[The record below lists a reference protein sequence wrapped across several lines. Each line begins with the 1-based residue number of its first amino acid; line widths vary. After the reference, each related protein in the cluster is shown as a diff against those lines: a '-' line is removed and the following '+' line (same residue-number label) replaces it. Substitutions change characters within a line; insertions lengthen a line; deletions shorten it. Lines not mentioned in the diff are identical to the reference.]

1 MTVVD
6 DPTSLNGST
15 IDVAARTAWT
25 LRMARLTAQV
35 DDNRMK
41 TVATA
46 IGTSPARLS
55 RAETGQLRDGSL
67 VDGYERVLGL
77 PEGSLRAP
85 IDVLARTFPW
95 TSPVDARPGSP
106 ISTVSELSELTE
118 RLDVVRGR
126 HRRRVAPMGAGHLG
140 AGQRGL
146 PTTLAQRIID
156 RLVQEL
162 SRSCGHGY
170 PTRYEALAKVRCSD
184 YGFLVLRSARHEVAH
199 PHAQGLGDLLSAVGE
214 AATPD
219 AVQWCLELLRA
230 ERPYVATCGALAL
243 ENMAEISPR
252 GTFWPEVVPD
262 LVEAYDAS
270 VPGSAQEEWITHL
283 IRLAP
288 ASTWAGGPRRP
299 ARPLP
304 PAPEVEGFE
313 RHETNRHWKQCV
325 AIAADVAH
333 EVGVGEQPMLAR
345 LLFDIGFG
353 HWESRAVTGYFLLG
367 AVPALA
373 APAVGPVRRARG
385 RRAGP
390 SACATGWRAGC
401 TERWRVAS
409 PHRPPTGSGRRTR
422 CSGPRGCRSSARRGE
437 CSRSTSYAAHWRT
450 RTRCGRRR
458 TASAWAGT
466 RRCRTSRP
474 TPASPTRCG
483 ARRRGGWSAD
493 RASRCEAHS
502 SPVMASSGLVV
513 RKRSM

>member
-6 DPTSLNGST
+6 DPTSLNGSS

-25 LRMARLTAQV
+25 MRMARLTARV

-41 TVATA
+41 TVAAA
-46 IGTSPARLS
+46 IGTSPARVS

-95 TSPVDARPGSP
+95 TSPVDVRPGFP

-118 RLDVVRGR
+118 RLDEAEDVTGGEWLRWARAISVRGN
-126 HRRRVAPMGAGHLG
+126 V
-140 AGQRGL
+140 GL
-146 PTTLAQRIID
+146 PTTIAERIID

-184 YGFLVLRSARHEVAH
+184 YGHLVLRAAQREVAH

-214 AATPD
+214 AVTPD
-219 AVQWCLELLRA
+219 AVSWCLDLLRA
-230 ERPYVATCGALAL
+230 DRPYVAMCGALAL

-252 GTFWPEVVPD
+252 GTFWPGVVPE

-270 VPGSAQEEWITHL
+270 VPGSVQEEWITHL

-288 ASTWAGGPRRP
+288 ASTWAGAPRRP

-313 RHETNRHWKQCV
+313 RRETNRHWKQCV

-333 EVGVGEQPMLAR
+333 EAGVGEQPMLAR
-345 LLFDIGFG
+345 LLFDIGYG
-353 HWESRAVTGYFLLG
+353 HWETRAVTTYLLLG
-367 AVPALA
+367 SLPALAHPLWDRFGELVDAEPDERLRHRMARRLHGALAGRLA
-373 APAVGPVRRARG
+373 APATDWLESPDPVLRSAGMQIVGSSGGRLPTDVVRRALADPETVRAATYSIGMGGHPVLPDIVADAGLPDEVRG
-385 RRAGP
+385 
-390 SACATGWRAGC
+390 SAAWWLAR
-401 TERWRVAS
+401 
-409 PHRPPTGSGRRTR
+409 
-422 CSGPRGCRSSARRGE
+422 GPRIA
-437 CSRSTSYAAHWRT
+437 
-450 RTRCGRRR
+450 
-458 TASAWAGT
+458 
-466 RRCRTSRP
+466 
-474 TPASPTRCG
+474 
-483 ARRRGGWSAD
+483 
-493 RASRCEAHS
+493 
-502 SPVMASSGLVV
+502 V
-513 RKRSM
+513 

>member
-6 DPTSLNGST
+6 DRTSLDGGT

-41 TVATA
+41 TVAAA

-95 TSPVDARPGSP
+95 TSAVDARPGSP
-106 ISTVSELSELTE
+106 ISTVSVLSELTE
-118 RLDVVRGR
+118 RLEGSEDVTGGEWLRWARAISVPGN
-126 HRRRVAPMGAGHLG
+126 V
-140 AGQRGL
+140 GL

-184 YGFLVLRSARHEVAH
+184 YGFLVLRSARHEVDH

-219 AVQWCLELLRA
+219 ALQWCLGLLRA
-230 ERPYVATCGALAL
+230 ERPYVAMCGALAL

-252 GTFWPEVVPD
+252 GTFWSAVVPA
-262 LVEAYDAS
+262 LVDAYDVS
-270 VPGSAQEEWITHL
+270 EPGSQHEEWIAHL

-288 ASTWAGGPRRP
+288 ASTWASASRRP

-313 RHETNRHWKQCV
+313 RNEANRQWKQCV
-325 AIAADVAH
+325 AIADEVAG
-333 EVGVGEQPMLAR
+333 EAGVGEQPMLAR
-345 LLFDIGFG
+345 MLFDIGFG
-353 HWESRAVTGYFLLG
+353 HWESRAVTAYLLLG
-367 AVPALA
+367 SLPALAHPLWDRFGEMVDAEPDERLRHRMARRLHGALAGRLA
-373 APAVGPVRRARG
+373 APATGWLESPDPVLRSAGMQIVGSSGGRLPLDVVRRALADPDTVRAATYSIGMGGHPVLPDIVADASLHADVRG
-385 RRAGP
+385 SAAWWLERGP
-390 SACATGWRAGC
+390 
-401 TERWRVAS
+401 RVA
-409 PHRPPTGSGRRTR
+409 
-422 CSGPRGCRSSARRGE
+422 
-437 CSRSTSYAAHWRT
+437 
-450 RTRCGRRR
+450 
-458 TASAWAGT
+458 
-466 RRCRTSRP
+466 
-474 TPASPTRCG
+474 
-483 ARRRGGWSAD
+483 
-493 RASRCEAHS
+493 
-502 SPVMASSGLVV
+502 V
-513 RKRSM
+513 

>member
-41 TVATA
+41 TVAAA

-67 VDGYERVLGL
+67 VDGYERVLEL

-85 IDVLARTFPW
+85 LDVLARTFPW

-118 RLDVVRGR
+118 RLASSQDVTGGDWLRWARAISVPGN
-126 HRRRVAPMGAGHLG
+126 V
-140 AGQRGL
+140 GL
-146 PTTLAQRIID
+146 PTTLAQRIIG

-184 YGFLVLRSARHEVAH
+184 YGFLVLGAARREVAH

-214 AATPD
+214 AVTPD

-230 ERPYVATCGALAL
+230 ERPYVAMCGALAL
-243 ENMAEISPR
+243 ENMAEVSPS
-252 GTFWPEVVPD
+252 GTFWPDVVPE

-270 VPGSAQEEWITHL
+270 VPGSTQEEWITHL

-288 ASTWAGGPRRP
+288 ASTWAGATRRP

-304 PAPEVEGFE
+304 PAPEIEGFE

-333 EVGVGEQPMLAR
+333 EAGVGEQPMLAR

-353 HWESRAVTGYFLLG
+353 HWESRAVTGYLLLG

-373 APAVGPVRRARG
+373 HPLWDRFGDLVDAEPDQRLRHRMARRLHGALAGRLAAPATGWLESPDPVLRSAGMQIVGSSGGVLPLDVVRRALADPDTVRAATYSIGMGGHPALPDIVADASLPDDVRG
-385 RRAGP
+385 SAAWWLERGP
-390 SACATGWRAGC
+390 
-401 TERWRVAS
+401 RVA
-409 PHRPPTGSGRRTR
+409 
-422 CSGPRGCRSSARRGE
+422 
-437 CSRSTSYAAHWRT
+437 
-450 RTRCGRRR
+450 
-458 TASAWAGT
+458 
-466 RRCRTSRP
+466 
-474 TPASPTRCG
+474 
-483 ARRRGGWSAD
+483 
-493 RASRCEAHS
+493 
-502 SPVMASSGLVV
+502 V
-513 RKRSM
+513 